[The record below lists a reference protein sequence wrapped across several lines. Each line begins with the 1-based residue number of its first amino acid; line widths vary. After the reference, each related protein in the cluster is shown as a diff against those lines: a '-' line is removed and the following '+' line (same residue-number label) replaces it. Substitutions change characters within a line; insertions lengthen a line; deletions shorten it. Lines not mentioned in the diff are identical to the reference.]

1 MRFFIN
7 VDNAGN
13 INGQL
18 QVVDATQI
26 VGMFREGFSLIEIP
40 SPLGDT
46 SNLKWDFDTG
56 SLVEKEEEEDKAP
69 E

>member
-40 SPLGDT
+40 SPLEDT

-56 SLVEKEEEEDKAP
+56 SLVEKEEEDKAP